1 VAALVGHAADH
12 AGPLAPL
19 VVVAGPTASGKTAL
33 ALALAQQFSGEI
45 VSCDS
50 VAVYRG
56 MEIGTAKPTLAE
68 RARVPHHLID
78 VFPPDAPCTAGDYSR
93 LARQAIREISQR
105 DRLPIVCGGTGLYLR
120 ALVDGLFPAPPR
132 HEPLRAR
139 LRNLAQLR
147 GPAHLH
153 RILTRLDPAAAGL
166 IHANDAPKLIRA
178 IEVTLSA
185 RQPITRQWQQQ
196 PRDPL
201 TGFHILRLGLNP
213 PRAAL
218 YDRINRRAARMFDP
232 PTQGGGLVEE
242 TAQLVAQFGDDCRPL
257 ASLGYAQAAAL
268 LRGEI
273 SRDRAIAA
281 AQQGHR
287 NYAKRQLT
295 WFRKDPSLHWLPGFG
310 GDPQTIEQAST
321 LVAHH
326 LDTR

>member
-1 VAALVGHAADH
+1 MSD
-12 AGPLAPL
+12 PITKTTLAPL
-19 VVVAGPTASGKTAL
+19 VIVAGPTASGKTAL

-68 RARVPHHLID
+68 RASVPHHLID
-78 VFPPDAPCTAGDYSR
+78 VFPPDAPCTAGDFSR

-132 HEPLRAR
+132 REPLRQK
-139 LRNLAQLR
+139 LRQRAELR

-153 RILTRLDPAAAGL
+153 RILTRLDPAAARL

-185 RQPITRQWQQQ
+185 HQPITRQWQQQ

-201 TGFHILRLGLNP
+201 TGFRILRLCLNP

-218 YDRINRRAARMFDP
+218 YDRINRRAAQMFNP

-242 TAQLVAQFGDDCRPL
+242 TAQLLAQYGPDCRPL
-257 ASLGYAQAAAL
+257 TSLGYAQAAAL
-268 LRGEI
+268 LRGEVT
-273 SRDRAIAA
+273 RDQAIAA

-295 WFRKDPSLHWLPGFG
+295 WFRKDPALHWLPGFG
-310 GDPQTIEQAST
+310 GDQETIEQASA
-321 LVAHH
+321 LVAH
-326 LDTR
+326 LLGAR